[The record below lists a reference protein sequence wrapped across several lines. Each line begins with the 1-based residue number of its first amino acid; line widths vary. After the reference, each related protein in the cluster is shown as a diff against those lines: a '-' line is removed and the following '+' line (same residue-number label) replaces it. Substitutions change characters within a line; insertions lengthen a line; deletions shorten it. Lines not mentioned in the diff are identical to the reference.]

1 MGVSRLKLR
10 LLFSLVSTLT
20 FAPNSVA
27 SDSTVS
33 TGVGFSDSAVTV
45 GAGLQVD
52 APGIDLGLA
61 ILARVGSTYEGGL
74 HGAVSGEL
82 RYAFD
87 VFTYVPWAGV
97 GLGLRLD
104 DKVVVFPQATLGL
117 SMMQGFDDALGF
129 FVTKP
134 IFSSCLPGPFPFE
147 VGLFWSRRF

>member
-1 MGVSRLKLR
+1 MLR
-10 LLFSLVSTLT
+10 GS
-20 FAPNSVA
+20 
-27 SDSTVS
+27 
-33 TGVGFSDSAVTV
+33 
-45 GAGLQVD
+45 
-52 APGIDLGLA
+52 DLGLA
-61 ILARVGSTYEGGL
+61 ISARLGSTYEGGL

-117 SMMQGFDDALGF
+117 SMMQGFDDALGI

-134 IFSSCLPGPFPFE
+134 LLFSGLSGPFPPSKSDSI
-147 VGLFWSRRF
+147 GPAGSSAPQDFWHLRRCALRSELNMTDFGG